1 MNEPLS
7 ANTKA
12 ILLLTSP
19 LILGR
24 SARAET
30 LTPMEYCSLRR
41 LLHSN
46 QKEPADLVEPGA
58 EGLLDLC
65 VRNINKPAVSRERL
79 QRLLDRGLLL
89 TQAVESWRQ
98 RAIWVVGHRDEAYPQ
113 RLGERLKDKA
123 PAILYG
129 CGDRTLLNTGGLA
142 VVGSRHVNEDILMYA
157 NRIGNLAASA
167 KRTIVSGGARGVD
180 QAAMNG
186 ALESGGKSIGILAHG
201 LKGASTNRA
210 HRDPI
215 LNGQLVLISP
225 YDPSSGFNVGHAMQ
239 RNKLIYSLA
248 DAALV
253 VNTEKGKGGTWN
265 GAIEQLEKLHPI
277 PLYVRSAE
285 PQSPGPEALQRKGAS
300 PWPNPDNAEELEAIF
315 ELHPSKTP
323 YPQAQDMMEA
333 VLETAETPPQSES
346 PQAVKQSPD
355 TIDTAELPAD
365 QLFQKVKSLIFQ
377 TVRTP
382 KSRNEIRAELGV
394 TQGQLDIWLKR
405 LLNEGDLEENQK
417 AGALFGSATKTPLV
431 APKARRGLAPVESEE
446 WRDAELLRGESNPV
460 REAILFLRS
469 GIKWLKGTLLNVN
482 LAYGDVKDQRCLSI
496 SML

>member
-1 MNEPLS
+1 MNETLS

-19 LILGR
+19 LILG
-24 SARAET
+24 SGAHAET
-30 LTPMEYCSLRR
+30 LTPMEYRSLHH
-41 LLHSN
+41 LLRSN
-46 QKEPADLVEPGA
+46 QKEPADLVEPA
-58 EGLLDLC
+58 AQGLLDLC
-65 VRNINKPAVSRERL
+65 VRNINKPVVSRERL
-79 QRLLDRGLLL
+79 RRLLDRGILL

-98 RAIWVVGHRDEAYPQ
+98 RAIWVVSHRDEAYPQ
-113 RLGERLKDKA
+113 RLGERLRDKA
-123 PAILYG
+123 PPILYG

-142 VVGSRHVNEDILMYA
+142 VVGSRYVNQDILKFA
-157 NRIGNLAASA
+157 SLIGNLAASA

-215 LNGQLVLISP
+215 LNRQLVLISP

-253 VNTEKGKGGTWN
+253 VNTDKGKGGTWN

-277 PLYVRSAE
+277 PLYVRSTE
-285 PQSPGPEALQRKGAS
+285 PQSPGLEALQRKGAS
-300 PWPNPDNAEELEAIF
+300 SWPNLGNAEELEAIF
-315 ELHPSKTP
+315 DVDPSKTP
-323 YPQAQDMMEA
+323 YPQYQGMMEA
-333 VLETAETPPQSES
+333 VLETVESLSEAES
-346 PQAVKQSPD
+346 PQNVGQTPD
-355 TIDTAELPAD
+355 TIETAVPPAD

-377 TVRTP
+377 MVQTP
-382 KSRNEIRAELGV
+382 KSRNEIKAELGV

-405 LLNEGDLEENQK
+405 LLNEGDLEK
-417 AGALFGSATKTPLV
+417 TK
-431 APKARRGLAPVESEE
+431 S
-446 WRDAELLRGESNPV
+446 PV
-460 REAILFLRS
+460 RYSA
-469 GIKWLKGTLLNVN
+469 
-482 LAYGDVKDQRCLSI
+482 AQRKLP
-496 SML
+496 L